1 MNQLILKNIPSDKW
15 SDLSS
20 ILKDYFPEA
29 ILVHPVPQSAVPTNY
44 EDVCNFHTK
53 FDVPMSA
60 SPVLLGLITMHF
72 RIDFMQEE
80 LNEID
85 EAYSDEDL
93 HKVADGLV
101 DLVYVALG
109 TAAMMGLPWQSLWNE
124 VQRANMSKVR
134 TPNAEASKRKNVL
147 DVIKPEGW
155 VAPDFTPWL
164 GAAK

>member
-1 MNQLILKNIPSDKW
+1 
-15 SDLSS
+15 
-20 ILKDYFPEA
+20 
-29 ILVHPVPQSAVPTNY
+29 
-44 EDVCNFHTK
+44 
-53 FDVPMSA
+53 MSA
-60 SPVLLGLITMHF
+60 SPVLLDLITMQF

-124 VQRANMSKVR
+124 VQRANMTKIR

-155 VAPDFTPWL
+155 IGPDFTPWL
-164 GAAK
+164 GAAE